1 MGLFPLGPATAPTF
15 TLPPLEEDAPGAER
29 LLGTLG
35 RRALA
40 VPAFSVLKPEIPE
53 DTVLPPLPD
62 IGELDLSVGD
72 GIFPS
77 LDVGVYG
84 APPEEEDV
92 QPSPTELRKG
102 VEEWSA
108 AADSIAG
115 PLRSQPLTWD
125 GTAARLL
132 SESTIFEAFLVA
144 SEPPLALPKLRTP
157 AKSAPAPGRPVL
169 DLLMRAT
176 LGTALSGTVRWS
188 TRRGGFVY
196 SDNGPRPAGL
206 ERRTAE
212 RVMDEFLAIGTA
224 VRRLEIIVSEHSS
237 TPLTPTHHALFYTL
251 STILTYVKDRLAAGV
266 EATFQKIDPSAPW
279 LRRGAALAGTREL
292 TATLC
297 EVMCWPIDT
306 VKPVGLPARPASVLT
321 HLHAHLVAHLS
332 TATTEQRHSYV
343 VLSLAYL
350 LSHASKP
357 FLDLLHQW
365 IGLEDDSR
373 TEECEDPEA
382 QPWADLGIT
391 RKALPPADGYDVRWE
406 YTFSARR
413 MPAFVP
419 RDDRRTLFE
428 AGRSLRALREA
439 SKGLHPL
446 CSIDWPIRASWGW
459 GRVDDLPNDLRSHAR
474 RVQREIDYW
483 RGASALRARTISA
496 SSIGSLHSRRRTV
509 YTPPPPSSHGP
520 SAPSSPSKSTTGKD
534 KDADFWAVF
543 NLPPGGH
550 MGSKNSASLWVPAL
564 LDELDAFVQ
573 RHSGLD
579 EPLLPSDSPTL
590 ELYISSHLL
599 APLLAHAALIS
610 RSLVSLYIDD
620 LHFLDH
626 LDVLKAF
633 WLGGDAGFSE
643 RVGAALFGKDQAG
656 AGEALGLGRRART
669 RARLGLDGG
678 GSDSSQSSWGVGLG
692 LGLSDRTK
700 WPPGG
705 SELAY
710 ALRTALLDDEIADLC
725 NRGPVWEN
733 LEDRVSFAVR
743 SLPDETE
750 GGRRAR
756 WLNPQ
761 AIEAL
766 DFLYLAY
773 SPPTAIA
780 TLLPTNIMDKYQ
792 RIHNF
797 LLRLSRVDAV
807 LRLLYFSVLRP
818 SLPPDAS
825 PLKTGVDATYIR
837 MSSQVGLPP
846 RAQHGPFSASSEAE
860 KTALFLRYEMSWF
873 VSSLSRYVLDTAVG
887 HNWDVMRQRLDKLR
901 RRGPVVTGTDS
912 RPMTPGAEYD
922 DDYEDLDFELDE
934 AGGDAEDEGIAQLGA
949 LSQLQSAHS
958 LVLYHNIIL
967 NRVLR
972 ACLLSDKPGHQVT
985 LKILMALLS
994 LILDLAKTVAE
1005 VERGAMTVDNA
1016 AIRVSTIR
1024 QDWSDKKAVFLHALE
1039 RLSLRTSTTQSLD
1052 RQTEK
1057 TSEEADLQLLLDGEG
1072 DDRVESQHAAPGSV
1086 ELQELLL
1093 RLKLGEPGARSGRWR
1108 E

>member
-1 MGLFPLGPATAPTF
+1 MGLFPLGPAAPSTL

-35 RRALA
+35 RQALA
-40 VPAFSVLKPEIPE
+40 VPAFSLRKPRTPP
-53 DTVLPPLPD
+53 DTALPLLPD
-62 IGELDLSVGD
+62 IGELPPAFGN
-72 GIFPS
+72 GAFPS
-77 LDVGVYG
+77 LDVGGYA
-84 APPEEEDV
+84 APSGDEDV
-92 QPSPTELRKG
+92 PPSPTALRKG
-102 VEEWSA
+102 VEEWRQ
-108 AADSIAG
+108 AADPVAG
-115 PLRSQPLTWD
+115 PLRTQPITWD
-125 GTAARLL
+125 GSRASLL
-132 SESTIFEAFLVA
+132 SESPTFEAFLVA

-157 AKSAPAPGRPVL
+157 ANVAPAPGCSVL
-169 DLLMRAT
+169 GLLIRAT

-196 SDNGPRPAGL
+196 SNTGPRPADL
-206 ERRTAE
+206 EWRTAE
-212 RVMDEFLAIGTA
+212 TMMDEFLAIGTA

-237 TPLTPTHHALFYTL
+237 TPLSPTHHALFHTL
-251 STILTYVKDRLAAGV
+251 STILTYVKDRLAVGV
-266 EATFQKIDPSAPW
+266 EVTFQQKDPSAPW
-279 LRRGAALAGTREL
+279 LRRSTALAGTREL
-292 TATLC
+292 TTTLC

-332 TATTEQRHSYV
+332 IATAEQQRDSV
-343 VLSLAYL
+343 ILSLAYL

-365 IGLEDDSR
+365 IGLSDDSHV
-373 TEECEDPEA
+373 EKYEDPET
-382 QPWADLGIT
+382 QPWTDLGIT
-391 RKALPPADGYDVRWE
+391 RKPLPAADGYDVRWE

-428 AGRSLRALREA
+428 AGRSLRMLREA

-446 CSIDWPIRASWGW
+446 CSTDWSIRASWGW
-459 GRVDDLPNDLRSHAR
+459 GRADELPNDLRSHTR

-483 RGASALRARTISA
+483 RGATSRARTISA
-496 SSIGSLHSRRRTV
+496 SSVGSPHSRRRTL
-509 YTPPPPSSHGP
+509 YTPTPPSSRGP
-520 SAPSSPSKSTTGKD
+520 SAPSSPSKSTTRER
-534 KDADFWAVF
+534 KDADLWAVF

-550 MGSKNSASLWVPAL
+550 MGSKNAASLWVPAP

-573 RHSGLD
+573 RHSDPD

-590 ELYISSHLL
+590 ELYISTHLL
-599 APLLAHAALIS
+599 APLLGHAALIS

-620 LHFLDH
+620 LHYLDH

-633 WLGGDAGFSE
+633 WLGGDGGFSE
-643 RVGAALFGKDQAG
+643 RVGAALFGKNQAG

-669 RARLGLDGG
+669 RVRLGLSGG
-678 GSDSSQSSWGVGLG
+678 DPSSLQGAWGVGLG

-725 NRGPVWEN
+725 HRGPVWEN
-733 LEDRVSFAVR
+733 LEDRVSCAVR
-743 SLPDETE
+743 SLPDEAA
-750 GGRRAR
+750 GGQRAR

-761 AIEAL
+761 TIEAL

-773 SPPTAIA
+773 SPPAAIA
-780 TLLPTNIMDKYQ
+780 TLLPKNIMDKYQ
-792 RIHNF
+792 RVHNF

-818 SLPPDAS
+818 TPPPDGL
-825 PLKTGVDATYIR
+825 PVKTGVDATYNR

-846 RAQHGPFSASSEAE
+846 RTKHGPLAACSEAE

-873 VSSLSRYVLDTAVG
+873 VTSLSRYVLDTAIG
-887 HNWDVMRQRLDKLR
+887 QNWDVMRRRLDKLR
-901 RRGPVVTGTDS
+901 HRGAVVTGTDS
-912 RPMTPGAEYD
+912 RPMTPGAEYEV
-922 DDYEDLDFELDE
+922 DYEDLDFELDE
-934 AGGDAEDEGIAQLGA
+934 AGGDAEDEGAAQLGS

-967 NRVLR
+967 NRILR

-985 LKILMALLS
+985 FKILMALLS

-1005 VERGAMTVDNA
+1005 VERGAITVDHA
-1016 AIRVSTIR
+1016 ATRVSTIG
-1024 QDWSDKKAVFLHALE
+1024 QDWSDKKSVFLHALE
-1039 RLSLRTSTTQSLD
+1039 RLSLRTSTTQSFD
-1052 RQTEK
+1052 RQAEK
-1057 TSEEADLQLLLDGEG
+1057 TSEEADLQLLLEGEG
-1072 DDRVESQHAAPGSV
+1072 DDRVESQHAAPGSA

-1093 RLKLGEPGARSGRWR
+1093 RLKLCGSDPRSGRLH